1 MKLKG
6 DQTTARAMN
15 RRLILNLLRREGPR
29 SRADIATVIGL
40 SPAAVTFVVADLL
53 EEGIVIEGK
62 TVPGLTGRRPIPVDI
77 NYEHAL
83 AVGFK
88 LMVELGGVRGNRPC
102 HQPRRRHASKPRRPR
117 PR

>member
-1 MKLKG
+1 
-6 DQTTARAMN
+6 MN

-83 AVGFK
+83 AIGFK
-88 LMVELGGVRGNRPC
+88 LMVDSVECVATDLATNPVAAMRVGLDGHDPDKV
-102 HQPRRRHASKPRRPR
+102 ADL
-117 PR
+117 